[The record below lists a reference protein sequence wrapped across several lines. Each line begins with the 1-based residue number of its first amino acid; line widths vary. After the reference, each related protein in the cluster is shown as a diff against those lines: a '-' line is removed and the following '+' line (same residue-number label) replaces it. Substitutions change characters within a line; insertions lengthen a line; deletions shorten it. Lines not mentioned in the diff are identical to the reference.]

1 MTSTQA
7 GCRPSERNAPLS
19 SWSTCG
25 RCRRSWPGCTSAWTC
40 VGRKRKRRKKRTGS
54 LRGCQRSRR
63 RPWLTATWTSCSAIW
78 KILVILY
85 RSCTW
90 PRTPSLRSHQLCSR
104 RTQAQTAPSH
114 SFKTVTFYEL
124 DWMFRGPPPGAMGE
138 GELDG
143 IKPERSKRLL
153 VLLPLIAPLLGR
165 GG

>member
-1 MTSTQA
+1 MLWVSKQKTQNKNKQKKA
-7 GCRPSERNAPLS
+7 SPSL
-19 SWSTCG
+19 
-25 RCRRSWPGCTSAWTC
+25 
-40 VGRKRKRRKKRTGS
+40 TG
-54 LRGCQRSRR
+54 
-63 RPWLTATWTSCSAIW
+63 TD
-78 KILVILY
+78 